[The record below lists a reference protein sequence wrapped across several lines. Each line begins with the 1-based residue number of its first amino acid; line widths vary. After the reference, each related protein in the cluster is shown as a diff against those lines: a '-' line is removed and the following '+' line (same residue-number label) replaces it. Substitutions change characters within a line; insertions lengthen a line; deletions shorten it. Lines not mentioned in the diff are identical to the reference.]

1 MASENRRFIRIAVPC
16 KIFISLPQKHTIV
29 TYSEDIGDGGI
40 RVNINEK
47 LSYSS
52 IVDLEIYIKDEK
64 IITQGKIAYTLYYKK
79 TPLYYSTG
87 IEFHNMKEV
96 DRRLVNNFVNE
107 ISSEG

>member
-1 MASENRRFIRIAVPC
+1 MARENRRFIRIAVPC
-16 KIFISLPQKHTIV
+16 KIFISLPRKHTIV
-29 TYSEDIGDGGI
+29 TYTEDIGDGGI
-40 RVNINEK
+40 RININEK

-64 IITQGKIAYTLYYKK
+64 IITQGEIAYTLYYKK

-96 DRRLVNNFVNE
+96 DRRLVSDFINE
-107 ISSEG
+107 IISEG